1 MASYPPADTRVYTD
15 ISAFANAEF
24 NSEYL
29 ARFID
34 GLGIRDLLNE
44 NIPVNIGRIAK
55 ALGAESV
62 RQANISVAGMLIPT
76 EKSFRVLVNKKHSP
90 VRQRFSCAH
99 EIAHAIFDPK
109 LTPSMRHNAR
119 PAPNLL
125 ERNCEN
131 LAARLLMPDPTFGKY
146 ADFNAFSIPTIMKL
160 ARIFHTS
167 IQATTIRLMDVT
179 DEPSV
184 AIFSEMSIGKT
195 GSQLRVSWNYQ
206 NVRRLCKTH
215 SYFLPKG
222 KSIGLVT
229 ANMAYKTN
237 QFQFKEEH
245 IDIGE
250 LRKHL
255 AYTESKAFGYGKSRY
270 VLSLIFPERQSY

>member
-1 MASYPPADTRVYTD
+1 MGSHRTTSVFAPMNL
-15 ISAFANAEF
+15 SALTNTEC
-24 NSEYL
+24 NSEDL
-29 ARFID
+29 ARLID
-34 GLGIRDLLNE
+34 ELGLCAMLNE

-76 EKSFRVLVNKKHSP
+76 EKAFKVLVNKEHSP

-109 LTPSMRHNAR
+109 LTPSKRYNAR
-119 PAPNLL
+119 PAPNML

-131 LAARLLMPDPTFGKY
+131 LAARLLMPDPTFDKY
-146 ADFNAFSIPTIMKL
+146 ADSNAFSIPTIMKL

-167 IQATTIRLMDVT
+167 IQATTIRLIDVT

-184 AIFSEMSIGKT
+184 AVFSQMSIGKT

-206 NVRRLCKTH
+206 NIRRLCKTH

-222 KSIGLVT
+222 KSIGLAT
-229 ANMAYKTN
+229 ADLAYKTN
-237 QFQFKEEH
+237 QFQFREEY
-245 IDIGE
+245 IDIGD
-250 LRKHL
+250 LRKHR
-255 AYTESKAFGYGKSRY
+255 AYTESKAFGNGKSRY

>member
-1 MASYPPADTRVYTD
+1 MDSHRPTSLSVPMNL
-15 ISAFANAEF
+15 SALTNAEF
-24 NSEYL
+24 NSVYL
-29 ARFID
+29 AHLID
-34 GLGIRDLLNE
+34 ELGIRDLLNE
-44 NIPVNIGRIAK
+44 NIPVNVGRVAK

-62 RQANISVAGMLIPT
+62 RQANLSVAGMLIPT
-76 EKSFRVLVNKKHSP
+76 EKSFRVLVNKNLSP

-99 EIAHAIFDPK
+99 EIAHAIFDPG
-109 LTPSMRHNAR
+109 LTPAMRHNEQ
-119 PAPNLL
+119 PAPNML

-131 LAARLLMPDPTFGKY
+131 MAARLLMPDPTFGKY

-184 AIFSEMSIGKT
+184 AIFSEMATGKT

-222 KSIGLVT
+222 KSIGLAT

-237 QFQFKEEH
+237 QFQFREEH
-245 IDIGE
+245 IDIGD
-250 LRKHL
+250 LRKHR